1 MQPDLKPCPKYTQS
15 DFTCTS
21 DVLEKTH
28 GVAFIAALSWGVV
41 VQYAHFVS
49 WPVPGVATTI
59 LVGRA
64 FICAVG
70 LRSNIG
76 VATKYGDFFAPLRPW
91 NALAGPDLRVHV
103 GFCA

>member
-15 DFTCTS
+15 KFTS
-21 DVLEKTH
+21 DVLEMTH
-28 GVAFIAALSWGVV
+28 YVSFISALSWGVV

-49 WPVPGVATTI
+49 WPVPGVAATI

-70 LRSNIG
+70 LRLNIV
-76 VATKYGDFFAPLRPW
+76 VATK
-91 NALAGPDLRVHV
+91 
-103 GFCA
+103 

>member
-1 MQPDLKPCPKYTQS
+1 MQPDSRPWPKHAQS
-15 DFTCTS
+15 EFTS
-21 DVLEKTH
+21 DVLGKAH
-28 GVAFIAALSWGVV
+28 QAPFIGALSWGVV
-41 VQYAHFVS
+41 VQYAHHI
-49 WPVPGVATTI
+49 WPVPGVAATI

-76 VATKYGDFFAPLRPW
+76 VATKYGDVFAPLRPW